1 MTDRVAAADQPS
13 DRHLA
18 MMLRRW
24 RVFAGIFLIYLGYAL
39 PDLWKHTWPV
49 RIAGLVFLLAFIGI
63 YLGLLPLA
71 AFGPRRRWAPRV
83 LVAMTGIMVAYLVT
97 ISGGGIVMATYVAI
111 AWVLLLQPVVSV
123 PLVLVLAAAVTFLP
137 QYVDAWD
144 VHGLQF
150 GVSVPILLVSLAM
163 FGLRSSFAN
172 TTALYQARQEVEHLA
187 AEQERLRI
195 ARDLHDL
202 LGHALT
208 TVTLKAELA
217 ARLTSRDPERAA
229 REMREVADLARQGLA
244 DVRATVAGYR
254 ELGLLNEIASARE
267 VLAAAG
273 MTAELPAAVED
284 VPAPARELFAW
295 TVREGVTNAVRHSR
309 AERVA
314 VRIAPDHIEVADDG
328 RGPADSTP
336 GNGLTGLSERAA
348 ALGGRLSA
356 GPGPGGGYVL
366 RVELS
371 PDAARAARDEGGD
384 RQAVEAPET
393 AQLPMQPTASR

>member
-1 MTDRVAAADQPS
+1 
-13 DRHLA
+13 
-18 MMLRRW
+18 
-24 RVFAGIFLIYLGYAL
+24 
-39 PDLWKHTWPV
+39 
-49 RIAGLVFLLAFIGI
+49 
-63 YLGLLPLA
+63 
-71 AFGPRRRWAPRV
+71 
-83 LVAMTGIMVAYLVT
+83 
-97 ISGGGIVMATYVAI
+97 
-111 AWVLLLQPVVSV
+111 
-123 PLVLVLAAAVTFLP
+123 
-137 QYVDAWD
+137 
-144 VHGLQF
+144 
-150 GVSVPILLVSLAM
+150 
-163 FGLRSSFAN
+163 
-172 TTALYQARQEVEHLA
+172 
-187 AEQERLRI
+187 
-195 ARDLHDL
+195 
-202 LGHALT
+202 
-208 TVTLKAELA
+208 
-217 ARLTSRDPERAA
+217 
-229 REMREVADLARQGLA
+229 
-244 DVRATVAGYR
+244 
-254 ELGLLNEIASARE
+254 

-384 RQAVEAPET
+384 RQAVEAPEP